1 MKIND
6 GNEIQAIHVYYHAEL
21 NDPSLFRTLLYGIE
35 EEGIPTF
42 VKESKQQSA
51 LQLSHE
57 AALDSTLGVGIGI
70 SQNGKVIL
78 HYTKLDKN
86 QPLFEVNLRDPNK
99 LRILGANAARL
110 VKGIPFKSF
119 EIEEEKELEH
129 VELVGEALT
138 KEDIAKIVAIVVK
151 RLLESK

>member
-21 NDPSLFRTLLYGIE
+21 SDPSLFRTLLHGIE

-42 VKESKQQSA
+42 VKESKQQST
-51 LQLSHE
+51 LQLSYQ
-57 AALDSTLGVGIGI
+57 AALDSTLGVGVGI
-70 SQNGKVIL
+70 DQNGQVLL

-86 QPLFEVNLRDPNK
+86 QPLFEVNLRDPYK
-99 LRILGANAARL
+99 LRVLGANAARL

-119 EIEEEKELEH
+119 DGEQETDLEH
-129 VELVGEALT
+129 VEFLGEALT
-138 KEDIAKIVAIVVK
+138 KEDIARIVAIVVR
-151 RLLESK
+151 RLQESK